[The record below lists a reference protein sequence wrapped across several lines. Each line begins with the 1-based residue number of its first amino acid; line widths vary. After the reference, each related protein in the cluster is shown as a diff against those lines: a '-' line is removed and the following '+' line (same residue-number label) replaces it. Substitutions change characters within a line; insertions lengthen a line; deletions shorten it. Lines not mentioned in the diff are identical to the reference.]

1 MAYLI
6 LEDGTVFEGELF
18 GAKNCVTGEV
28 VFTTG
33 MTGYQETLTD
43 PSYDGQI
50 VTMTYPLIGNVGIN
64 SLDFESEKV
73 HMKGFVISELCSLPS
88 NWQMKKRLEDYL
100 EEQNVTG
107 LCGVDTRALTR
118 KLREVGTLRGR
129 ISAELPEK
137 SAIAEIAA
145 HVYPKPVLEVTSKEA
160 WHIDGEKEKRVAVM
174 DFGLKRGILRSLS
187 ARGCDLTI
195 FPSMTSAETILGGDF
210 DGVMLTNGPGDP
222 EDNPED
228 IKTIETLMKSG
239 IPVFGI
245 CLGHQLMA
253 LAMGGKTVKMKY
265 GHHGANHP
273 VKDLRL
279 DRCYVTAQNHNYM
292 VDSGSLPQTAKV
304 THLNW
309 NDRSVEG
316 VMYTDIPSYSVQFHP
331 EACAGPHETT
341 YLFDDFIA
349 LIKAHHAGK

>member
-6 LEDGTVFEGELF
+6 LEDGTVYEGELF
-18 GAKNCVTGEV
+18 GAKQCVTGEV

-43 PSYDGQI
+43 PSYNGQI

-64 SLDFESEKV
+64 SLDFESQRV

-88 NWQMKKRLEDYL
+88 NWQMKQRLEDFL
-100 EEQNVTG
+100 KEQNVTG

-118 KLREVGTLRGR
+118 RLREVGTLKGR
-129 ISAELPEK
+129 ITTEAPTESALE
-137 SAIAEIAA
+137 EIRL
-145 HVYPKPVLEVTSKEA
+145 HTYPKPVLEVTSKEE
-160 WHIDGEKEKRVAVM
+160 WHIDGDKEKKVAVL

-187 ARGCDLTI
+187 NRGCDLTV
-195 FPSMTSAETILGGDF
+195 FPSLTPAEKILSGDF

-228 IKTIETLMKSG
+228 IKTIKTLMESG

-265 GHHGANHP
+265 GHHGTNHP
-273 VKDLRL
+273 VKDLRK
-279 DRCYVTAQNHNYM
+279 DCCYVTAQNHNFM
-292 VDSGSLPQTAKV
+292 VDAGTLPQSAKV

-316 VMYTDIPSYSVQFHP
+316 VMYSGIPSYSVQFHP
-331 EACAGPHETT
+331 EACAGPHETA

-349 LIKAHHAGK
+349 LIKARRAGK